1 MPSTCRHRGLPG
13 EGAGLEVIRNPH
25 LLVLDL
31 AGLNPRL
38 DLVPVPLQLLD
49 LLLEVRLELLLLV
62 GILSVV
68 DLPPNKK
75 INKNREKKFW
85 QGPGKRREG
94 AGGVP
99 YSRCCQRHRRP
110 PGPSSGRGRSRP
122 AASGWRPW
130 LRQGWPSG

>member
-75 INKNREKKFW
+75 NQQKSREKVLA
-85 QGPGKRREG
+85 G
-94 AGGVP
+94 AG
-99 YSRCCQRHRRP
+99 
-110 PGPSSGRGRSRP
+110 
-122 AASGWRPW
+122 
-130 LRQGWPSG
+130 